1 MLSALKRDL
10 KNLVGQNELTE
21 VLRRLKEEV
30 LNDESSYYNDVII
43 VEKRIAALE
52 KNTIQGVITF
62 ENETITDNSTS
73 VGILAIIDGLE
84 LDDLRS
90 DLRRSTDSFVTIPA
104 YHAFAVNRGK
114 QAEKFE
120 LDRFL
125 PADPN
130 QKIHFYY
137 LHGDS
142 RQEVQSFVN
151 RLSLE
156 RNGRTLSSDG
166 LASGQPGREPV
177 FAACKPEPRDNAVLF
192 HILLLKSLME
202 KFVGPVNDMNSLR
215 SKTLVDLLASPKLGS
230 LEADDAV
237 CILVTLDDY
246 NWRNNVV
253 GTVLQQLYTSFCKVD
268 LPATAPHFYFFFGI
282 EYQKENEK
290 VRNEVAATIA
300 ARQYGEALDEL
311 MPVSLSHVN
320 EWFTRHRS
328 MVPPGVEVEELTKQL
343 FADATDELD
352 MIDVETVLKRLID
365 QHNKGL
371 ILSG

>member
-30 LNDESSYYNDVII
+30 VSGDSSCYNDVII
-43 VEKRIAALE
+43 VEKRISALT
-52 KNTIQGVITF
+52 KSSIQGIVSF

-73 VGILAIIDGLE
+73 VSILAIIDGLE
-84 LDDLRS
+84 LDDLRT
-90 DLRRSTDSFVTIPA
+90 DLRRSTESFVSIPA
-104 YHAFAVNRGK
+104 YHAYAVNRMK
-114 QAEKFE
+114 QTEKFE

-125 PADPN
+125 PTDPA

-156 RNGRTLSSDG
+156 LNGRTLSSDG
-166 LASGQPGREPV
+166 LSQGNPGREPV

-202 KFVGPVNDMNSLR
+202 KFVGPVNDMNTLR
-215 SKTLVDLLASPKLGS
+215 QKTLKDLLASPKLGS
-230 LEADDAV
+230 LTNDDAV

-246 NWRNNVV
+246 NWRKNVV
-253 GTVLQQLYTSFCKVD
+253 ITVLQQLYTSFCQVD
-268 LPATAPHFYFFFGI
+268 LPASAPHFYFFFGI
-282 EYQKENEK
+282 EYQKENTQ
-290 VRNEVAATIA
+290 VREEVAATIA
-300 ARQYGEALDEL
+300 ERQYGEAMEEL
-311 MPVSLSHVN
+311 LAVNRNDIN
-320 EWFTRHRS
+320 EWFTRHRP
-328 MVPPGVEVEELTKQL
+328 MIPPGVEVETLTQQ
-343 FADATDELD
+343 FFPDAPELD
-352 MIDVETVLKRLID
+352 MIDVETELKRLID

-371 ILSG
+371 ILNA